1 MPIFEK
7 LRQAIEDAS
16 SEAENLFYSNTEPKD
31 RKTYF
36 ERGKLGDNGKGA
48 VYAYFSED
56 GKALYV
62 GQAGRRIKL
71 RQHDETS
78 PHKRKPWWEIWKT
91 VRFIQIS
98 NETDRLAFECLLII
112 ALKPPY
118 NSKPGPREIQ
128 AMFCS

>member
-1 MPIFEK
+1 MPAFEK

-16 SEAENLFYSNTEPKD
+16 NEAENLFYSNTEPKD

-36 ERGKLGDNGKGA
+36 EKGKLGDNGKGA

-71 RQHDETS
+71 RQHDQTS
-78 PHKRKPWWEIWKT
+78 PHKSKPWWGAWET
-91 VRFIQIS
+91 VRFIQVS
-98 NETDRLAFECLLII
+98 NETDRIALEYLLII

-118 NSKPGPREIQ
+118 NSKPGAREIQ
-128 AMFCS
+128 AMFSS

>member
-1 MPIFEK
+1 MPIFGN
-7 LRQAIEDAS
+7 LRQAIEVAS
-16 SEAENLFYSNTEPKD
+16 SEAKNLFFSNTEPKS

-71 RQHDETS
+71 RQHDQTS
-78 PHKRKPWWEIWKT
+78 PHKSKPWWVNWEA
-91 VRFIQIS
+91 VRFMPVS
-98 NETDRLAFECLLII
+98 NETDRITLEHLLII
-112 ALKPPY
+112 ALKPSY
-118 NSKPGPREIQ
+118 NSKPGPRDIE
-128 AMFCS
+128 AMFTS